1 MNKAK
6 VISSLIYKFIERFS
20 VKGIGLVISVVMA
33 RLLAPEV
40 FGQVAILN
48 VFIGLSQTL
57 VESGL
62 NTALVQSPE
71 VSERDYSTVFYI
83 SMAISAVLVA
93 LLCAC
98 APLIADFYESPEIIT
113 PLRFYSLSMLFMAL
127 SSILSAKIQ
136 RELRFK
142 QQLRCSLAAT
152 LISGAA
158 GILMAQRGAGIW
170 ALIVYY
176 FAHSV
181 VYCAAMF
188 AEIRWLPKSR
198 FSLESA
204 KRLYAFGFRMLAS
217 SMLTTLYNNLRPLII
232 GKKFSTADLGYY
244 DKGSQFSTIISL
256 NIDSAVQSVMFPVFS
271 TLQDDSGKIRAAMR
285 RSMSVSAMVI
295 FPVMLGFAAV
305 SEPLVRLLLTDK
317 WLPSVFFIQVLCVG
331 EMQVP
336 ITSSN
341 LVVLKSLG
349 RSEVY
354 MRQEL
359 VRRTAMLVVLAI
371 SVFVFR
377 SVEAIACGF
386 TLSAWIDAF
395 ITSRPLRRL
404 IGYGFKEELR
414 DVWKNLIAALLMA
427 GAVYALNALALPLI
441 AKLALQV
448 LSGAVI
454 YMLLCWALRAESF
467 LYALN
472 MLKKM
477 RHREAESDGK

>member
-20 VKGIGLVISVVMA
+20 VKGIGLVISMVMA

-48 VFIGLSQTL
+48 VFINLSQTL

-62 NTALVQSPE
+62 NAALVQSPD

-83 SMAISAVLVA
+83 STAISALLVA

-98 APLIADFYESPEIIT
+98 APLIAGFYESPEIVA
-113 PLRFYSLSMLFMAL
+113 PLRFYSLSTLFMAL

-152 LISGAA
+152 LISGTV
-158 GILMAQRGAGIW
+158 GIILAQRGAGIW
-170 ALIVYY
+170 ALVVY
-176 FAHSV
+176 FFGHSL
-181 VYCAAMF
+181 VYCAAMSL
-188 AEIRWLPKSR
+188 EIRWRPRSR

-217 SMLTTLYNNLRPLII
+217 SILTALYNNLRPLII

-244 DKGSQFSTIISL
+244 DKGVQFSSIISI
-256 NIDSAVQSVMFPVFS
+256 NIDSAVQSVMFPVLS
-271 TLQDDSGKIRAAMR
+271 TLQDDSEKMRAAMR

-305 SEPLVRLLLTDK
+305 AEPVVRLLLTDK
-317 WLPSVFFIQVLCVG
+317 WLPSVLFIQVLCVG

-359 VRRTAMLVVLAI
+359 VRRAAMMIVLAI

-386 TLSAWIDAF
+386 TISAWIDAY
-395 ITSRPLRRL
+395 ITSRPLKKL
-404 IGYGFKEELR
+404 IGYGFRDELR
-414 DVWKNLIAALLMA
+414 DVWKNMTAALLMA
-427 GAVYALNALALPLI
+427 GAVYAMNALTLPLI
-441 AKLALQV
+441 AKLAIQV
-448 LSGAVI
+448 LAGAAV
-454 YMLLCWALRAESF
+454 YALLCWVLRAESF
-467 LYALN
+467 LYVLN
-472 MLKKM
+472 ILKKM
-477 RHREAESDGK
+477 SHREAETDGE

>member
-40 FGQVAILN
+40 FGQIAILN

-83 SMAISAVLVA
+83 SMAISVALIA

-98 APLIADFYESPEIIT
+98 APLIAEFYESPEIVA

-158 GILMAQRGAGIW
+158 GILMAQRGAGLW

-176 FAHSV
+176 FAHSLV
-181 VYCAAMF
+181 FCAAMF
-188 AEIRWLPKSR
+188 IEIRWLPRSR
-198 FSLESA
+198 FSMQSA

-217 SMLTTLYNNLRPLII
+217 SMLTTLYNNIRPLII

-244 DKGSQFSTIISL
+244 DKGSQFSTIISV

-285 RSMSVSAMVI
+285 RAMSVSAMVI

-305 SEPLVRLLLTDK
+305 AEPLVRLLLTDK

-336 ITSSN
+336 LTSSN

-349 RSEVY
+349 KSEIY

-359 VRRTAMLVVLAI
+359 VRRAAMLIVLAV
-371 SVFVFR
+371 SVFGFR

-386 TLSAWIDAF
+386 TLSAWIDAL
-395 ITSRPLRRL
+395 ITSRPLKKL
-404 IGYGFKEELR
+404 IGYGFLDELR
-414 DVWKNLIAALLMA
+414 DVWKNMIAALLMA
-427 GAVYALNALALPLI
+427 GAVYAMNALALPLI

-448 LSGAVI
+448 LTGAAV
-454 YMLLCWALRAESF
+454 YVLLCWALRAESF
-467 LYALN
+467 LYTLN

-477 RHREAESDGK
+477 RHREVDRDGE